1 MPRQRTGGTGE
12 PMSPRYFKSRYA
24 VWRFSAAGAS
34 VRLTRS
40 REWMESICCI
50 QDMVNKTEITAEE
63 GEPS

>member
-1 MPRQRTGGTGE
+1 
-12 PMSPRYFKSRYA
+12 MSPRYFKSRYA